1 MISSKKKKPTDRR
14 CASCLYLFE
23 DLFSAH
29 ILNTQFTHMFLMR
42 VYAMCMACFWFVVE
56 KETSSSRRFYYSF
69 HYSLFYYHILLLS
82 SMCRWHFSAMV
93 CRRCP
98 RVGNM
103 IIELVSSFP
112 PNKQKTHFAC
122 FSPLFLFHFGAMCR
136 QNVRMFSIFEIQM
149 LLHCKP
155 IIYLCPKA
163 KQKTKGQKR

>member
-1 MISSKKKKPTDRR
+1 
-14 CASCLYLFE
+14 
-23 DLFSAH
+23 
-29 ILNTQFTHMFLMR
+29 MFLMR

-93 CRRCP
+93 CRRYP

-122 FSPLFLFHFGAMCR
+122 FPHCFCFISEQCAGKMFECFRFLKFKCCYIANPSFISVR
-136 QNVRMFSIFEIQM
+136 KQN
-149 LLHCKP
+149 K
-155 IIYLCPKA
+155 
-163 KQKTKGQKR
+163 KQKDKNADLST